1 MLSVILTICTA
12 VLLVAGV
19 AYAVFE
25 FFPYVANLFNQ
36 VTEIVTALSSALP
49 TWLLPLATVGIA
61 VAVIGLLVK
70 LF

>member
-1 MLSVILTICTA
+1 MSSVILTICTG

-36 VTEIVTALSSALP
+36 VTEIVSALSSALP

>member
-1 MLSVILTICTA
+1 MFSVILTICTG
-12 VLLVAGV
+12 VLLIAGV

-36 VTEIVTALSSALP
+36 VTEIVSALSSALP
-49 TWLLPLATVGIA
+49 SWLLPLATVGIA

>member
-1 MLSVILTICTA
+1 MLSVILTICTG
-12 VLLVAGV
+12 VLLIAGV
-19 AYAVFE
+19 AYAIFE

>member
-12 VLLVAGV
+12 VLLIAGI
-19 AYAVFE
+19 AYAIFE

-36 VTEIVTALSSALP
+36 VTEIVSALSSALP